1 MKLIQLIS
9 YSYGKYTEKE
19 KKLRDH
25 VFAVDYVGIPLFTF
39 LYVKLFGAL
48 TENREFAG
56 PGGPFEMCEY
66 LCTGLAVL
74 AMYQHMRVSP
84 CPLEENVE
92 MFGVMS
98 RIGKWIFLTRHVLA
112 LQAVHFSL
120 SLLSNNVE
128 SFGWLIG
135 ITHTASVFIAAL
147 GIFVTIQYFT
157 LVSPDKDFAS
167 ECRLW
172 KERGCCFRMIQDWIH
187 IPAGFIA
194 VLDLLFVKDVTIL
207 LETSVPMKEMLLY
220 FFFFVLY
227 YMALVHFNF
236 SMTKQWYAFFSLVVF
251 SRTSSTNSYPLTCLQ
266 AVRYVEKIGSFS
278 DQVGKIHVHSIF
290 YLFNFSRHLEIHRAI
305 SSQWIVMVNNN
316 NNK

>member
-1 MKLIQLIS
+1 MNIMQLIS

-25 VFAVDYVGIPLFTF
+25 VFVVDYVGVPLFIF
-39 LYVKLFGAL
+39 LYIKLFGAL
-48 TENREFAG
+48 TGNREFART
-56 PGGPFEMCEY
+56 GGSFEMWEY

-120 SLLSNNVE
+120 SFLSNNVE

-135 ITHTASVFIAAL
+135 ITHAASVFIAAM

-172 KERGCCFRMIQDWIH
+172 KERGCHFRMIQDWIH

-194 VLDLLFVKDVTIL
+194 VLDLLFVKDETIL

-227 YMALVHFNF
+227 YVALVHLNFN
-236 SMTKQWYAFFSLVVF
+236 MTKQWYVFFLSHYFEPLPRIHIPSLVF
-251 SRTSSTNSYPLTCLQ
+251 RPYGMLKKLGHSPIKWAKFTFIQ
-266 AVRYVEKIGSFS
+266 FFIF
-278 DQVGKIHVHSIF
+278 SIF
-290 YLFNFSRHLEIHRAI
+290 LAI
-305 SSQWIVMVNNN
+305 SKSIVQYRVSGSLW
-316 NNK
+316 